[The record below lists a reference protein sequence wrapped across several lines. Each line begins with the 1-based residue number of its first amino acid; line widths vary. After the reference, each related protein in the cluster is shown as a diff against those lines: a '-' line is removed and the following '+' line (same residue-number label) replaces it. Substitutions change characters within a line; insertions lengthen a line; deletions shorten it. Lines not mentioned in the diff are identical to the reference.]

1 MDFERTYTESE
12 LDPAALEFARSL
24 RERPM
29 ETPRDMNIDGFG
41 ESLGARL
48 LRLFRGRQGLRR
60 RLLRHPALD
69 AVPPRCIN

>member
-24 RERPM
+24 RERSA
-29 ETPRDMNIDGFG
+29 EAPRDMNIDGFG

-48 LRLFRGRQGLRR
+48 LRLFRGRK
-60 RLLRHPALD
+60 D
-69 AVPPRCIN
+69 

>member
-24 RERPM
+24 REHPP
-29 ETPRDMNIDGFG
+29 ESPRDMSIDGFG

-48 LRLFRGRQGLRR
+48 LRLIRGRR
-60 RLLRHPALD
+60 D
-69 AVPPRCIN
+69 